1 MVFIFLYLCAMN
13 RNKFLKTTL
22 MGSSA
27 ILGLSSLNWL
37 LDEKESSSQMP
48 VLFVGH
54 GSPMNAIENNLYTEN
69 WKKIAGE
76 IEKPKAIICVSAH
89 WLTKGTH
96 ITAVENPSTI
106 HDFGGFPEELFA
118 TQYPAKGLPELAIE
132 TQKLF
137 PKDLLHLDF
146 EWGLDHGTW
155 SILNKMYPLA
165 DVPTLQ
171 LSIDYSKAAS
181 YHFELAQYLQKLRK
195 RGVLIIG
202 SGNMVHNLG
211 MVAWDKLNQENYGFD
226 WAIEANEIFKKHILD
241 RNFSVF
247 NDYKKLGKS
256 VELSIPTP
264 DHFYPLLYALGL
276 AQEKEEITLFN
287 DYTMGGS
294 LSMTSVKIG

>member
-1 MVFIFLYLCAMN
+1 MN

-37 LDEKESSSQMP
+37 LDEKESSTQTP

-54 GSPMNAIENNLYTEN
+54 GSPMNAIENNIYTEN
-69 WKKIAGE
+69 WKKIAGD
-76 IEKPKAIICVSAH
+76 IEKPKAIICISAH

-155 SILNKMYPLA
+155 SILNKM
-165 DVPTLQ
+165 
-171 LSIDYSKAAS
+171 
-181 YHFELAQYLQKLRK
+181 
-195 RGVLIIG
+195 
-202 SGNMVHNLG
+202 
-211 MVAWDKLNQENYGFD
+211 
-226 WAIEANEIFKKHILD
+226 
-241 RNFSVF
+241 
-247 NDYKKLGKS
+247 
-256 VELSIPTP
+256 
-264 DHFYPLLYALGL
+264 
-276 AQEKEEITLFN
+276 
-287 DYTMGGS
+287 
-294 LSMTSVKIG
+294 